1 MSYKFTLILDRT
13 ITDEESGVLQED
25 CSGFSLSMTTHP
37 TKPEVTVTQL
47 EYDTEGPSLA
57 EAIQSALDA
66 VKTVSDL
73 STASLE
79 VPAQPDGTSGKADEA
94 AKPEDLPTEDDAKQK
109 VVAGVVEESAEVP
122 E

>member
-13 ITDEESGVLQED
+13 VTDEESEVLQEA
-25 CSGFSLSMTTHP
+25 CAGVSFSMTTHP
-37 TKPEVTVTQL
+37 TKPEITVAQL
-47 EYDTEGPSLA
+47 DYDTEGPSLA

-66 VKTVSDL
+66 VKAISDL

-79 VPAQPDGTSGKADEA
+79 VPAQPNGSSDEA
-94 AKPEDLPTEDDAKQK
+94 AKPEVPATEADEKQR
-109 VVAGVVEESAEVP
+109 VVAGTVEESAEVS